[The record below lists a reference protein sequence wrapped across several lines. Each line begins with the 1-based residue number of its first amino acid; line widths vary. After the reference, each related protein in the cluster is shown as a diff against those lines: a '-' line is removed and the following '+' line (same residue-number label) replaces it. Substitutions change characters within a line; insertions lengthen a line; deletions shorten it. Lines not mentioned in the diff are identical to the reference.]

1 MGQWTKARIQ
11 LCGRFVADIDGSRIE
26 DTLPGRIGRVLFAY
40 LVLNRGRPLPRDTL
54 LMAGWGEDAPAEARN
69 ALNVL
74 LSKLRHGLGAEHLR
88 GRTEIELLLP
98 PATFVDAEA
107 ALEGAHRAESAIAEG
122 RWAQAWGP
130 AGIAYHVATRPFL
143 TGLEAPWID
152 EWRRRLEE
160 VRLRGLECFA
170 AASLGLGGPA
180 LAQAEE
186 RARMLTELAP
196 YRETGHR
203 LLMEALARRGN
214 VAEALRAY
222 ERLRVLLRE
231 ELGIAPSPTVQGVHR
246 RLLDSAEQLELLG
259 LREDVLAR
267 HVANQLGVQD
277 AHMALRVPPELV
289 VVVALDDIPAHAD
302 DPQRHRQPP
311 GQPAAIFTR
320 DRRGRKHGTAISLAC
335 RRADGPANC
344 SDQRRGRHA
353 QPNEQENVDVRAC
366 PWTLPLVAY
375 PPRVLKPTLTTP
387 HGLHQGSDKCVPAG
401 WLVLMAAFGGGRT
414 CSRDAMDW
422 RRRSETR

>member
-1 MGQWTKARIQ
+1 MGQWAKARIQ
-11 LCGRFVADIDGSRIE
+11 LCGRLVADIDGSRIE
-26 DTLPGRIGRVLFAY
+26 DALPGRLGRVLFAY
-40 LVLNRGRPLPRDTL
+40 LVLNRGRGLPRDKL
-54 LMAGWGEDAPAEARN
+54 LMAGWGQDAPAEAGN
-69 ALNVL
+69 ALSVL
-74 LSKLRHGLGAEHLR
+74 LSKLRHSLGAEHLH
-88 GRTEIELLLP
+88 GRAEIELLLP
-98 PATFVDAEA
+98 PATFVDVEA

-143 TGLEAPWID
+143 TGLEAPWIE

-160 VRLRGLECFA
+160 TRLRGLECFA

-246 RLLDSAEQLELLG
+246 QLLES
-259 LREDVLAR
+259 
-267 HVANQLGVQD
+267 
-277 AHMALRVPPELV
+277 
-289 VVVALDDIPAHAD
+289 
-302 DPQRHRQPP
+302 
-311 GQPAAIFTR
+311 
-320 DRRGRKHGTAISLAC
+320 
-335 RRADGPANC
+335 ADG
-344 SDQRRGRHA
+344 
-353 QPNEQENVDVRAC
+353 
-366 PWTLPLVAY
+366 
-375 PPRVLKPTLTTP
+375 
-387 HGLHQGSDKCVPAG
+387 
-401 WLVLMAAFGGGRT
+401 
-414 CSRDAMDW
+414 
-422 RRRSETR
+422 

>member
-40 LVLNRGRPLPRDTL
+40 LVLNRGRPLPRDKL

-69 ALNVL
+69 ALSVL
-74 LSKLRHGLGAEHLR
+74 LSKLRHGLGAEHLH

-98 PATFVDAEA
+98 SAIFVDVEA
-107 ALEGAHRAESAIAEG
+107 ALEGAHRAESCIAEG

-170 AASLGLGGPA
+170 AAGLGLGGPA

-246 RLLDSAEQLELLG
+246 RLLESA
-259 LREDVLAR
+259 
-267 HVANQLGVQD
+267 
-277 AHMALRVPPELV
+277 
-289 VVVALDDIPAHAD
+289 
-302 DPQRHRQPP
+302 
-311 GQPAAIFTR
+311 
-320 DRRGRKHGTAISLAC
+320 
-335 RRADGPANC
+335 
-344 SDQRRGRHA
+344 
-353 QPNEQENVDVRAC
+353 
-366 PWTLPLVAY
+366 
-375 PPRVLKPTLTTP
+375 
-387 HGLHQGSDKCVPAG
+387 GS
-401 WLVLMAAFGGGRT
+401 
-414 CSRDAMDW
+414 
-422 RRRSETR
+422 

>member
-11 LCGRFVADIDGSRIE
+11 LCGRFVADVDGSRIE
-26 DTLPGRIGRVLFAY
+26 DTLPGRRGRVLFAY
-40 LVLNRGRPLPRDTL
+40 LVLNRGRPLPRDKL
-54 LMAGWGEDAPAEARN
+54 LMAGWGEDAPAAARN
-69 ALNVL
+69 ALSVL
-74 LSKLRHGLGAEHLR
+74 LSKLRHGLGAERLR

-98 PATFVDAEA
+98 SATFVDVEA
-107 ALEGAHRAESAIAEG
+107 ALEGAHRAESCIAEG
-122 RWAQAWGP
+122 RWAHAWGP

-170 AASLGLGGPA
+170 AAGLGLGGPA

-203 LLMEALARRGN
+203 ILMEALARRGN

-246 RLLDSAEQLELLG
+246 QLLESADS
-259 LREDVLAR
+259 
-267 HVANQLGVQD
+267 
-277 AHMALRVPPELV
+277 
-289 VVVALDDIPAHAD
+289 
-302 DPQRHRQPP
+302 
-311 GQPAAIFTR
+311 
-320 DRRGRKHGTAISLAC
+320 
-335 RRADGPANC
+335 
-344 SDQRRGRHA
+344 
-353 QPNEQENVDVRAC
+353 
-366 PWTLPLVAY
+366 
-375 PPRVLKPTLTTP
+375 
-387 HGLHQGSDKCVPAG
+387 
-401 WLVLMAAFGGGRT
+401 
-414 CSRDAMDW
+414 
-422 RRRSETR
+422 